1 MTPVSPP
8 QRIGLMCFVIILFTA
23 HAALAVQ
30 APESLPV
37 SAICIEADTGM
48 VIYEE
53 HAALKRPPA
62 SMLKLM
68 QMLLVVEG
76 MNAGKWTPD
85 TPVTVSKEAE
95 RMGGTQ
101 VFLNE
106 GETWPLKDM
115 LKAVAVASANDAAV
129 AIAEAFWGSKEDFL
143 KAMNARAREL
153 GMTDTIFH
161 SVHGLPPDRG
171 GEFDATTAKDM
182 AILARECVKHP
193 EILKLTAQ
201 KEAYFR
207 GSDAPY
213 HNTNKLLWRMDDC
226 DGLKT
231 GYIRAAG
238 FCITAT
244 AKRDGIRLIAVVMG
258 AGRNEHFS
266 RARQLLEDGFAR
278 ITRVKILDKNQS
290 VGEPVPVEHCE
301 IEHIRLMPAED
312 VWALLVKDQ
321 IKHLEF
327 RPEHPNPLQ
336 PPLKEG
342 EITGEIHVLLRGEP
356 IARAPLVTPQA
367 LIPKGW
373 RLRIQDGVAKWEYL
387 EIADGK

>member
-1 MTPVSPP
+1 MTRMSPRP
-8 QRIGLMCFVIILFTA
+8 RIGLISLVIIFFAA
-23 HAALAVQ
+23 HASLA
-30 APESLPV
+30 APTPKSLPV

-48 VIYEE
+48 VIHEE

-76 MNAGKWTPD
+76 MDAGKWTPD
-85 TPVTVSKEAE
+85 TPVTASKEAE

-101 VFLNE
+101 VFLTE

-115 LKAVAVASANDAAV
+115 LKALVVASANDAAV
-129 AIAEAFWGSKEDFL
+129 AVAEAFWGSKEDFL

-153 GMTDTIFH
+153 GMNDTTFH

-193 EILKLTAQ
+193 EIMKLTAQ

-207 GSDAPY
+207 GNDAPY

-278 ITRVKILDKNQS
+278 VARVKILDKNQP

-312 VWALLVKDQ
+312 VWALLVKDDR
-321 IKHLEF
+321 KRLEF

-336 PPLKEG
+336 PPLREG
-342 EITGEIHVLLRGEP
+342 EIAGEIRVLLRGEP
-356 IARAPLVTPQA
+356 IASAPLVAPQA

-373 RLRIQDGVAKWEYL
+373 RLRIQDGVARWEHL
-387 EIADGK
+387 DIADSK